1 MPALS
6 AATRWNQALKEFY
19 CRLIAKGKK
28 HKVALTAC
36 MRKMLIT
43 LNAMLKN
50 NQTYNPKL
58 GIYYC

>member
-28 HKVALTAC
+28 RKVTLTAC

-50 NQTYNPKL
+50 NRTYNPKL
-58 GIYYC
+58 GINYC